1 MQANEIKQLI
11 EKAPFEPFSIHMAN
25 GRKFVVDHPEIA
37 MFSINKG
44 SLAVAMREGGFAI
57 LDLHLATH
65 TEPERKPSR
74 GRKR

>member
-1 MQANEIKQLI
+1 MQAVEIKQLL
-11 EKAPFEPFSIHMAN
+11 ENAPFEPFTIHMAN
-25 GRKFVVDHPEIA
+25 GRQFIVDHPEIA

-57 LDLHLATH
+57 LDLRLATH
-65 TEPERKPSR
+65 IEPQRKSSR

>member
-1 MQANEIKQLI
+1 MQASEIKQLL
-11 EKAPFEPFSIHMAN
+11 EKAPFESFSIHMAN
-25 GRKFVVDHPEIA
+25 GRKFTVDHPEIA
-37 MFSINKG
+37 MFSVNKG

-65 TEPERKPSR
+65 TEPARKPSR